1 MIKKGLTKEQ
11 ALEEIVKQL
20 KSFVENDPNDTALD
34 DLYIELGNGFY
45 ISCEQSAKKFKV
57 EMW

>member
-34 DLYIELGNGFY
+34 DLYIEKTKEDRLR
-45 ISCEQSAKKFKV
+45 CKKLDETDGDGK
-57 EMW
+57 

>member
-20 KSFVENDPNDTALD
+20 KSFIANPNDTALD

-45 ISCEQSAKKFKV
+45 IKCDKGKTKYAI